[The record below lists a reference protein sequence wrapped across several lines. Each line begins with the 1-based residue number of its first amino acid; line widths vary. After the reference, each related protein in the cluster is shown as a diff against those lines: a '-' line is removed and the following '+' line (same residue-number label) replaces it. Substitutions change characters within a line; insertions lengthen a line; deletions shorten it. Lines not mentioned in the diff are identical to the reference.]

1 MLQWEIG
8 FYNSQGTAT
17 RNVLSK
23 KIIQKKKNYGN
34 V

>member
-17 RNVLSK
+17 GNVLSK
-23 KIIQKKKNYGN
+23 KNNTKKKYGY